1 MYETPPNEEACV
13 GGAKASAVSSAERGP
28 GYRMGNLNDIQKV
41 AKEAINQKFTLE
53 PVSLKYPFPE
63 RPVRTLGLIKVDGE
77 VFSSEKF
84 SRVVFFRLKAPAYL
98 SVYSI
103 FLRPRMEYDLPVF
116 STEAI
121 FTGNK
126 RMVLTDIHRT
136 GDADS
141 YDDSALFD
149 TLLNIKKRYPAL
161 IEKSVQ
167 QEGEIQNVFSK
178 AACQVKITEELENDA
193 LSLFREYL
201 TVFLDRVEKAEPL
214 SGDVLNKAKGV
225 FETYLKTVVDHDP
238 GFKGYKML
246 FGKPGVTRALDVF
259 FDR

>member
-1 MYETPPNEEACV
+1 
-13 GGAKASAVSSAERGP
+13 
-28 GYRMGNLNDIQKV
+28 MGNLRDIQKV
-41 AKEAINQKFTLE
+41 AIEAIKQKFSLE

-63 RPVRTLGLIKVDGE
+63 RPARTLGLFKVEGE

-84 SRVVFFRLKAPAYL
+84 SRLVFFRLKAPAYL

-116 STEAI
+116 STEAV
-121 FTGNK
+121 FTGSK
-126 RMVLTDIHRT
+126 RMVLIDIHRT

-149 TLLNIKKRYPAL
+149 TLLNIKKKYPGL

-178 AACQVKITEELENDA
+178 AACQVKITEDLENDA
-193 LSLFREYL
+193 LSLFHEYL
-201 TVFLDRVEKAEPL
+201 DVFLKLVEKAEPL
-214 SGDVLNKAKGV
+214 SGDALDKTKEA

-246 FGKPGVTRALDVF
+246 FGKPGVTRALDIF
-259 FDR
+259 FGR